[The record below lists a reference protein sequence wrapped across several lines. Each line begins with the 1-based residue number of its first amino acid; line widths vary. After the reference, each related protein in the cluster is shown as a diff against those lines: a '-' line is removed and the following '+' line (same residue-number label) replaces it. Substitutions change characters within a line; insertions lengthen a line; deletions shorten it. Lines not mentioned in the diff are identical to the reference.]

1 MMQFMAAAGPHISVK
16 ADEIAN
22 IGGVSITN
30 SSLLGLFGLLVLV
43 WLMFS
48 VRAVA
53 VGKKKKHNFATGLI
67 HWAFDGLYNTVRQVI
82 PDEKWAKKVA
92 PLTITIFFFVIAQY
106 WLGLLPV
113 VGPITVGE
121 HHTPLLRGG
130 VADLNV
136 TFGLAIVTIVAAQ
149 IYAFKYLGFK
159 GNMGRYFINPLKD
172 PIMAFVGILELVAE
186 FSRLLGLSFRLFGNV
201 LAGEVLLIM
210 IAFLTQFI
218 SPAALQPFYLFEL
231 FIGGIQA
238 YIFFMLS
245 TVFISLGLVPHG
257 DHAESHDESVHSPVH
272 SPKLAQESDQN

>member
-1 MMQFMAAAGPHISVK
+1 MIKYLAVAGPHISVK

-53 VGKKKKHNFATGLI
+53 VGKKKKHNLATGLI
-67 HWAFDGLYNTVRQVI
+67 HWAFDGLYDTVRQVI
-82 PDEKWAKKVA
+82 PDEKWAKRVA

-130 VADLNV
+130 VADLNM
-136 TFGLAIVTIVAAQ
+136 TFGLAIITIIAAQ
-149 IYAFKYLGFK
+149 VYAFKYLGFK
-159 GNMGRYFINPLKD
+159 GNMGRYFVSPLKD

-201 LAGEVLLIM
+201 LAGEILLIM
-210 IAFLTQFI
+210 IAFLTQYV
-218 SPAALQPFYLFEL
+218 SPVMLQPFYLFEL

-245 TVFISLGLVPHG
+245 TVFISLGLAHHDANELS
-257 DHAESHDESVHSPVH
+257 DHDHSIVESK
-272 SPKLAQESDQN
+272 KLSTESD